1 LTQIFWV
8 NPVKFMLRWF
18 SQKRKKIE
26 EDECDEDDEARDV
39 DALVRQHVAKILLA
53 GDLHILSRKM
63 VRQQLAERGF
73 GGADTHKVN
82 AIINDVLQSGCLER
96 TGRGG
101 GAARSS
107 SRGQKRAALEPK
119 VVEVPPLVGKLTM
132 VLEAL
137 MATQAKWKFC
147 APVVPIAMGR
157 RVIETRLI
165 IFN

>member
-1 LTQIFWV
+1 M
-8 NPVKFMLRWF
+8 KFRLRWF
-18 SQKRKKIE
+18 SQKDNKIE
-26 EDECDEDDEARDV
+26 EDECDEDDEARGDD
-39 DALVRQHVAKILLA
+39 DALVRQHVEKILLA
-53 GDLHILSRKM
+53 GDLAILSRKM

-82 AIINDVLQSGCLER
+82 AIINDVMQSVFLER

-107 SRGQKRAALEPK
+107 SRGQKRAAPEPE
-119 VVEVPPLVGKLTM
+119 VMEVPPLVEKLTM

-137 MATQAKWKFC
+137 MATQAEWKFC
-147 APVVPIAMGR
+147 APVAPIAMGR

-165 IFN
+165 TCN